1 MAEIELDLPPEFLI
15 ASRQDW
21 QTAVERALKGA
32 SFERLRSHTYDGLL
46 IEPLYERVRDAASLS
61 ARAANLPWRIVQR
74 ADHPEAGEANA
85 LLLQDLEGGASG
97 IELVFSSS
105 SRASGCGLSA
115 DSVDKL
121 DTVLDGVL
129 LDLVEFR
136 IDAGYETTA
145 ALALFLA
152 LAEKRGQAPS
162 SLKLVG
168 TSDYIGKLALTGVL
182 RNLPSVLRSRIGDLG
197 HFARGL
203 GLAMPVV
210 HCDGRVW
217 HDGGSSKAQEL
228 AFSFATAIH
237 YLRDLEACD
246 IAPEDL
252 AGMLSF
258 TLAADTDQVGTIA
271 KARAARRMWARL
283 LEACGLPQV
292 PMHLHMQT
300 SWRMMSR
307 RDPWVNLLRTTIASF
322 AAGIGG
328 ADSVTVLPFSSAL
341 GLPDAFARRIARNTQ
356 SILLEES
363 NLHRV
368 TDPAAGSGAIEAR
381 TADLA
386 ETAWRLMQDIERDGG
401 IIEALRSGKAQRAIG
416 EVRDARAEDI
426 ATRRYRITGTSAFP
440 DIHEKP
446 VSVLAARPDDVS
458 EAGQRVELQPPGK
471 GQLMQALLDAARKG
485 ASLADILV
493 SRKRGEAVTVDAI
506 VPYRDAEPFE
516 ALRDAADEANMRPTV
531 FLATLG
537 RLSEFTARATWAKNF
552 FEVGGIEA
560 QGADQYEDI
569 ASAVAAWKEAGS
581 PLVCL
586 CSSDRTYETLAEDA
600 ARAFRDAGAGRIYMA
615 GRPGDQGLCKAVSN
629 AGVETFL
636 YEGCNA
642 LGLLR
647 AAHEHL
653 GLAAS
658 AGRGQA

>member
-1 MAEIELDLPPEFLI
+1 MAEFELDLPPEFLT
-15 ASRQDW
+15 ASREDW
-21 QTAVERALKGA
+21 LGAVERALKGA
-32 SFERLRSHTYDGLL
+32 SFERLRSHTYDGSV
-46 IEPLYERVRDAASLS
+46 IEPLYGREQDAPALE
-61 ARAANLPWRIVQR
+61 ARRANVPWKVVQR
-74 ADHPEAGEANA
+74 ADHPDAVEANA
-85 LLLQDLEGGASG
+85 LMLQDLEGGTTG

-105 SRASGCGLSA
+105 ARARGCGLSA
-115 DSVDKL
+115 DSVERLDK
-121 DTVLDGVL
+121 VLDGVL

-152 LAEKRGQAPS
+152 LAERRGVEPS
-162 SLKLVG
+162 ALKLVG
-168 TSDYIGKLALTGVL
+168 TSDYIGKLALTGIL
-182 RNLPSVLRSRIGDLG
+182 RNLPSVLRLRLGDLG
-197 HFARGL
+197 FFARGY
-203 GLAMPVV
+203 GLDMPVV

-217 HDGGSSKAQEL
+217 HDGGASKAQEL
-228 AFSFATAIH
+228 AFSFASAIH
-237 YLRDLEACD
+237 YLRDLDACG
-246 IAPEDL
+246 IAAEDL
-252 AGMLSF
+252 AGMISF

-271 KARAARRMWARL
+271 KARAARQMWARL
-283 LEACGLPQV
+283 LEASNLPQK

-322 AAGIGG
+322 SAGIGG
-328 ADSVTVLPFSSAL
+328 ADSVTVLPFSAAL

-356 SILLEES
+356 SILIEES

-368 TDPAAGSGAIEAR
+368 TDPSAGSGAIEAR

-386 ETAWRLMQDIERDGG
+386 ATAWRLMQDIERDGG
-401 IIEALRSGKAQRAIG
+401 IVEALKSGKVQGAIG
-416 EVRDARAEDI
+416 EVRNARAQDI

-458 EAGQRVELQPPGK
+458 EAGQRVELHAPGK
-471 GQLMQALLDAARKG
+471 GELMQALIGAARKG

-493 SRKRGEAVTVDAI
+493 SRDRGEAVSVEAI
-506 VPYRDAEPFE
+506 VPHRDAEPFE
-516 ALRDAADEANMRPTV
+516 ALRDAADDVKRRPAV

-560 QGADQYEDI
+560 KGGEQYDDI
-569 ASAVAAWKEAGS
+569 AAAVSAWKALGS

-600 ARAFRDAGAGRIYMA
+600 AKAFREAGAGKVYMA
-615 GRPGDQGLCKAVSN
+615 GRPGDPDRCKVLSG

-636 YEGCNA
+636 YEGCDA
-642 LGLLR
+642 LALLR
-647 AAHEHL
+647 EAHEHL
-653 GLAAS
+653 GLGPA
-658 AGRGQA
+658 AGRKDA

>member
-1 MAEIELDLPPEFLI
+1 MAEFELDLPPEFLT
-15 ASRQDW
+15 ASREDW
-21 QTAVERALKGA
+21 QAAVERALKGA
-32 SFERLRSHTYDGLL
+32 SFERLRSHTYDGLV
-46 IEPLYERVRDAASLS
+46 IEPLYGRERDAPALK
-61 ARAANLPWRIVQR
+61 ARQAGLPWRVVQR
-74 ADHPEAGEANA
+74 VDHPESGEANA
-85 LLLQDLEGGASG
+85 LLLQDLEGGATG

-105 SRASGCGLSA
+105 ARARGCGLSA
-115 DSVDKL
+115 DNVERLDK
-121 DTVLDGVL
+121 VLDGVL
-129 LDLVEFR
+129 LDLAEFR

-152 LAEKRGQAPS
+152 LAERRGVAPS
-162 SLKLVG
+162 ALKLVG
-168 TSDYIGKLALTGVL
+168 TSDYVGKLALTGVL
-182 RNLPSVLRSRIGDLG
+182 RNPPSVLRPRLGDLG
-197 HFARGL
+197 HFARGH
-203 GLAMPVV
+203 GLDMPVV

-217 HDGGSSKAQEL
+217 HDGGASKAQEL
-228 AFSFATAIH
+228 AYVFATAIH
-237 YLRDLEACD
+237 YLRDLDACG
-246 IAPEDL
+246 IAAEDL
-252 AGMLSF
+252 AGMIGF

-283 LEACGLPQV
+283 LEASNLPQR

-322 AAGIGG
+322 SAGIGG
-328 ADSVTVLPFSSAL
+328 ADSVTALPFSSAL

-368 TDPAAGSGAIEAR
+368 CDPSAGSGAIEAR
-381 TADLA
+381 TSDLA
-386 ETAWRLMQDIERDGG
+386 EAAWRLMQDIERGGG
-401 IIEALRSGKAQRAIG
+401 IVEALRSGKAQGAIG
-416 EVRDARAEDI
+416 EVRDARARDI

-458 EAGQRVELQPPGK
+458 EAGQHVELRAPGK
-471 GQLMQALLDAARKG
+471 GELMRALLDAARKG

-493 SRKRGEAVTVDAI
+493 SRKRGEAVTAEAI
-506 VPYRDAEPFE
+506 LPHRDAEPFE
-516 ALRDAADEANMRPTV
+516 ALRDAADEAKVRPAV

-560 QGADQYEDI
+560 QGSEQYDDI
-569 ASAVAAWKEAGS
+569 AAAVAAWKAAGS

-586 CSSDRTYETLAEDA
+586 CSSDRTYETLAEEA
-600 ARAFRDAGAGRIYMA
+600 VKAFREAGAGKVYMA
-615 GRPGDQGLCKAVSN
+615 GRPGESERRKALSN

-636 YEGCNA
+636 YEGCDA
-642 LGLLR
+642 LALLR

-653 GLAAS
+653 GLGPAAS
-658 AGRGQA
+658 RKDA